1 MHGFVSW
8 PAIIR
13 RALQIMGTERTQ
25 FVGRLENTGF
35 MYMPT
40 ALLQK
45 HRVSRSSLVGGFVR
59 KTHIFGGRGQ
69 RKQSKEY

>member
-1 MHGFVSW
+1 MASCLGLPSSEGLCKSV
-8 PAIIR
+8 
-13 RALQIMGTERTQ
+13 GTERTQ

-35 MYMPT
+35 MHMPT